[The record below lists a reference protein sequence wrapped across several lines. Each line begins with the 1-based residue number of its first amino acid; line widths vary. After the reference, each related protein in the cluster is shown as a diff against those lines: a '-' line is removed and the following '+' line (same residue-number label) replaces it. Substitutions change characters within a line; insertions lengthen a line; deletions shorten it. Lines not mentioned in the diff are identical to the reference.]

1 MTLIPTI
8 IITWN
13 IVDINV
19 MICARNSVVYS
30 WHRFMTLILTVSL
43 RESQLILMSRTM
55 PT

>member
-19 MICARNSVVYS
+19 IICAKNSVIHL
-30 WHRFMTLILTVSL
+30 WHIFMTLILTDASYKY
-43 RESQLILMSRTM
+43 QLILMSHTM